1 MENDKIYDM
10 IEELLAIDLR
20 HMDEEEKKMRKELGD
35 FVQTC
40 CKFHLQELHSEFKR
54 MVRNKI

>member
-1 MENDKIYDM
+1 MA
-10 IEELLAIDLR
+10 LID
-20 HMDEEEKKMRKELGD
+20 DSVKEVIDSNKAKTYEEEKKMRKELGD
-35 FVQTC
+35 FIQNC

>member
-1 MENDKIYDM
+1 MA
-10 IEELLAIDLR
+10 LID
-20 HMDEEEKKMRKELGD
+20 DSVKEVIDSNKAKTYEEEKKMRKELGD
-35 FVQTC
+35 FIQTC

>member
-1 MENDKIYDM
+1 MA
-10 IEELLAIDLR
+10 LIDDSVKEVIDSNKAK
-20 HMDEEEKKMRKELGD
+20 MYEEEKKMRKELGD

>member
-1 MENDKIYDM
+1 MA
-10 IEELLAIDLR
+10 LIDDSVKEVIDSNKAKT
-20 HMDEEEKKMRKELGD
+20 HEEEKKMRKELGD

>member
-1 MENDKIYDM
+1 MA
-10 IEELLAIDLR
+10 LIDDSVKEVIDSNKAK
-20 HMDEEEKKMRKELGD
+20 MYEEEKKMRKELGD

-54 MVRNKI
+54 MVKNKI